1 LDDFSRF
8 ETPIRVRYSETDQ
21 MGQAYYA
28 NYLVWFE
35 AARGHL
41 MRQLGLP
48 YGRLEEAGFLLPV
61 TRFSARLVLPARYD
75 DELHVQAWIPALRSR
90 GIEFTY
96 LVRRQDEILARGS
109 THHVSVDRSG
119 RPVRLPDQALHLLR
133 AYRDRWPAPDG
144 RGYDPI

>member
-1 LDDFSRF
+1 MDDFSRF

-41 MRQLGLP
+41 MRELGLP

-75 DELHVQAWIPALRSR
+75 EELHVRLWIPAARSR
-90 GIEFTY
+90 GVEFIY
-96 LVRRQDEILARGS
+96 QVRRQNDVLAGGS

-119 RPVRLPDQALHLLR
+119 RPVRLPDQALALLR
-133 AYRDRWPAPDG
+133 AYQNRWPVPG
-144 RGYDPI
+144 GSTYDPI